1 MHLKAPIVPFIGSR
15 TIMGDPG
22 GAAAFAFIGLPLGSP
37 YDAAGVHSPAASAPD
52 HVRAMAH
59 EQEVHEERGNY
70 DFDLGGPTMP
80 SGEAPHLIDYGDVI
94 PDPRDLEGSKGFA
107 TEVVRSALERGS
119 LPLVI
124 GGDDSIPPIVFR
136 AYEGLGPINVLH
148 IDAHIDFRQELRG
161 VPDGYSSPI
170 RRIRDLPWTGQIVQV
185 GMRGVGSARELE
197 VREALEAGNVIVT
210 ADEVHASGVETVTQR
225 MSFDEPWYVAIDVD
239 GFDPSVTPGTGYPVP
254 GGLTF
259 RQGRDLI
266 RTVTERGHLCGMD
279 IAEIY
284 PSRDLRGLTALT
296 ALRLLMLAMG
306 WSARASGSEEAV
318 LPAAIATRLGSMA
331 EARTS

>member
-1 MHLKAPIVPFIGSR
+1 
-15 TIMGDPG
+15 
-22 GAAAFAFIGLPLGSP
+22 
-37 YDAAGVHSPAASAPD
+37 
-52 HVRAMAH
+52 MAH

-80 SGEAPHLIDYGDVI
+80 SGEPPRLIDYGDVI
-94 PDPRDLEGSKGFA
+94 ADPRDLEGSKRHA
-107 TEVVRSALERGS
+107 TEVVRSALDRGS
-119 LPLVI
+119 VPLVV

-136 AYEGLGPINVLH
+136 AYEGLAPINVLH

-210 ADEVHASGVETVTQR
+210 ADEVHANGVETVTER
-225 MSFDEPWYVAIDVD
+225 MSFGEPWYVAIDVD

-266 RTVTERGHLCGMD
+266 RAIAERGLLCGMD

-296 ALRLLMLAMG
+296 ALRVLMLAMG
-306 WSARASGSEEAV
+306 WSARAAGREDAV

-331 EARTS
+331 AAERS

>member
-15 TIMGDPG
+15 TIMEDPG

-80 SGEAPHLIDYGDVI
+80 SGEPPELIDYGDVI
-94 PDPRDLEGSKGFA
+94 ADPRDLEGSKRHA

-210 ADEVHASGVETVTQR
+210 ADEVHANGVEIVTER

-266 RTVTERGHLCGMD
+266 RSIAERGLLCGMD

-306 WSARASGSEEAV
+306 WSARAAGREDAV
-318 LPAAIATRLGSMA
+318 LPAAIATRLGSMVAA
-331 EARTS
+331 ETS